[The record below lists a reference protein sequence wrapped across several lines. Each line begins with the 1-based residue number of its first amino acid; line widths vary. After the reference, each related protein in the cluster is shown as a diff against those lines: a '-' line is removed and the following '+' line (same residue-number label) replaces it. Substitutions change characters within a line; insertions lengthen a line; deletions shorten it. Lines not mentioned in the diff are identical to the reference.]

1 LDRDMDADIRMDI
14 MDWDYRT
21 YAPGYF
27 DVIWSSPPCT
37 EYSRAK
43 TVGVRKL
50 DDANSV
56 VRKTLEIIDYLQP
69 TYWMMENP
77 QSGLLKDQSVVLG
90 RPYND
95 LDYCKYGMPY
105 RKRTRL
111 WNNIEAWT
119 PKPLCRKDCDHM
131 CGNRHEQSAQQ
142 TPHRHLASVR
152 RRYRARDLYRVPE
165 ALIEELFGLLLQP
178 ALPA

>member
-1 LDRDMDADIRMDI
+1 MDRDMDADIRTDI
-14 MDWDYRT
+14 MDWDYRS
-21 YAPGYF
+21 YPPGHF

-50 DDANSV
+50 GEANSI
-56 VRKTLEIIDYLQP
+56 VRRTLEIIDYLQP

-95 LDYCKYGMPY
+95 LDYCKYDMPY

-119 PKPLCRKDCDHM
+119 PRPLCKKDCGHM
-131 CGNRHEQSAQQ
+131 VGNIHEQCAQRS
-142 TPHRHLASVR
+142 PPLHLASVR
-152 RRYRARDLYRVPE
+152 RRYRAQDLYMVPE
-165 ALIEELFGLLLQP
+165 PLIEELFGLVVQP
-178 ALPA
+178 ALP